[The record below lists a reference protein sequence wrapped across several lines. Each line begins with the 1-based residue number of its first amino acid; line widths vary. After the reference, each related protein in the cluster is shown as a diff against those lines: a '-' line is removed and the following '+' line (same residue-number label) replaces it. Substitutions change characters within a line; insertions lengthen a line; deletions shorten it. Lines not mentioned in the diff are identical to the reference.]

1 MNGGR
6 RRENIP
12 HAAGVTSDSPP
23 AAARPSSWSSQRGQ
37 RGGAA
42 LRVEVADEGAHLR
55 ADRRHGHAGGARGG
69 ERLRPGRAGVAQLQ
83 PVEAGLSRERAAG
96 DEVVARHEVL
106 LHHEPHTTSLAARN
120 ASTRAGESA
129 CSVAIVAAP
138 TIPARGPRRLVVIC
152 SSRVASGSERW

>member
-1 MNGGR
+1 M
-6 RRENIP
+6 P

-23 AAARPSSWSSQRGQ
+23 AAARPSSWSSSEAS
-37 RGGAA
+37 AA
-42 LRVEVADEGAHLR
+42 ARRSASKSPMKALDLR

-69 ERLRPGRAGVAQLQ
+69 DRLRPGRAGVAQLQ
-83 PVEAGLSRERAAG
+83 PVEAGRAGERAAG